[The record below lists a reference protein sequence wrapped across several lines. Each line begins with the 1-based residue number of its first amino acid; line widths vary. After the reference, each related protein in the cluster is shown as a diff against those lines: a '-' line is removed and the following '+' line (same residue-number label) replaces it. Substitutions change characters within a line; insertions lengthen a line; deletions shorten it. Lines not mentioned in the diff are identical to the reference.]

1 MWSELLM
8 PLVTCE
14 MRWLLEG
21 RLPGKALRWF
31 ENDPQPTAPPPRE
44 DRYLVLPGVTDMGI
58 KRREGRIEIKGRMAV
73 LGSHAIACEIEGGAE
88 RWCKWT
94 YDAGSIAAGSCSWFD
109 GRDAIV
115 VGKSR
120 MQKHFLLEP
129 GGLAQASAKRDLARR
144 GFSLELTRIRLA
156 AGDYWSLGI
165 EAAPD
170 DAALLADLL
179 RALGV
184 VLEGFPLP
192 LPLARS
198 QSYPAWLA
206 ERWRDLDGHGGNKR
220 RAR

>member
-1 MWSELLM
+1 MCSERSM

-21 RLPGKALRWF
+21 PLPSQALRWF
-31 ENDPQPTAPPPRE
+31 ENAPQPIAPPPRE

-58 KRREGRIEIKGRMAV
+58 KRREGRIEVKGRIGV
-73 LGSHAIACEIEGGAE
+73 LGSHAIAPGIVGSAE

-94 YDAGSIAAGSCSWFD
+94 YDAASIAAGWFE

-120 MQKHFLLEP
+120 MQMHYLLEP
-129 GGLAQASAKRDLARR
+129 GGVAQASAKRDLPRR

-156 AGDYWSLGI
+156 AGDHWSLGI

-179 RALGV
+179 S
-184 VLEGFPLP
+184 VLRDVLQGFPLP
-192 LPLARS
+192 LPPPRS
-198 QSYPAWLA
+198 MSYPAWLA
-206 ERWRDLDGHGGNKR
+206 ERTLDA
-220 RAR
+220 ARP